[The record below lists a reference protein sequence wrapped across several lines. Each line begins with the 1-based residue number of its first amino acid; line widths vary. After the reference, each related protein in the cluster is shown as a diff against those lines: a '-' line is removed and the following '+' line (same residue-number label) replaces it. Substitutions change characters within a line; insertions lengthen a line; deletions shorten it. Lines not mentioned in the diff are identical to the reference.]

1 MPPNDKLDGV
11 TNQPGPTSPVR
22 AADVD
27 NLGSSKVVKAVF
39 DHVLDSI
46 HRGRL
51 QPGERL
57 SDATLAAELGVS
69 RTPVREALLRLRE
82 IGVVEASASR
92 FTRVAI
98 VSPRETVQALVVWAA
113 LYSALVDEVLTVVPD
128 DVCEAM
134 ARDHEQFA
142 EAAARLDLQEIATT
156 NFSFFSRMMALS
168 ENAPLLRG
176 IVSVVHIIRLG
187 SFHLPDYIDFA
198 ALFDAQAALLAAVK
212 AQDVALGHE
221 ALLQVRNLRVP
232 T

>member
-1 MPPNDKLDGV
+1 M
-11 TNQPGPTSPVR
+11 TTIPGSSAHVS

-27 NLGSSKVVKAVF
+27 NLGSSKVVQSVF
-39 DHVLDSI
+39 DQILDAIHV
-46 HRGRL
+46 GRL
-51 QPGERL
+51 QPGARL
-57 SDATLAAELGVS
+57 SDGTLAAELGVS

-128 DVCEAM
+128 DVYEAM
-134 ARDHEQFA
+134 AQDHEQFA
-142 EAAARLDLQEIATT
+142 EAAARLDLQDIATT

-176 IVSVVHIIRLG
+176 IVSVHIIRLG